1 MTILRKEQTYV
12 DSFLRFIQQEKG
24 LSKNTI
30 KAYLQDINFFLRW
43 TQFKKVSIADINEV
57 SCEDF
62 IFHLRD
68 KGLSPVSIS
77 RKMSALKTF
86 FNYLIK
92 QKTGKLDKDNA
103 KEIINKIS
111 EIHNIKKGILMK
123 SLRVAFFGSLSG
135 PDLIQ
140 SWELFSESKTD
151 ISRIQRCL
159 KLI

>member
-30 KAYLQDINFFLRW
+30 NAYLQDINFFLRW
-43 TQFKKVSIADINEV
+43 TQFKKLSIADINEV

-86 FNYLIK
+86 FNYYPI
-92 QKTGKLDKDNA
+92 
-103 KEIINKIS
+103 
-111 EIHNIKKGILMK
+111 
-123 SLRVAFFGSLSG
+123 F
-135 PDLIQ
+135 
-140 SWELFSESKTD
+140 
-151 ISRIQRCL
+151 
-159 KLI
+159 

>member
-92 QKTGKLDKDNA
+92 QKVVQNNYFAGLPHPKKSANLPKS
-103 KEIINKIS
+103 IS
-111 EIHNIKKGILMK
+111 EDEVDLLLKAPDTIQKHLLDLEI
-123 SLRVAFFGSLSG
+123 RPCLS
-135 PDLIQ
+135 
-140 SWELFSESKTD
+140 
-151 ISRIQRCL
+151 
-159 KLI
+159 

>member
-30 KAYLQDINFFLRW
+30 NAYLQDINFFLRW

-86 FNYLIK
+86 FNYLKVFEYI
-92 QKTGKLDKDNA
+92 
-103 KEIINKIS
+103 
-111 EIHNIKKGILMK
+111 
-123 SLRVAFFGSLSG
+123 
-135 PDLIQ
+135 
-140 SWELFSESKTD
+140 FSHIT
-151 ISRIQRCL
+151 
-159 KLI
+159 